1 MDEEEKET
9 SVSRSESASMS
20 VSQSAS
26 VSTSESASTSASES
40 ASISASQSAST
51 SVSESASLSLS
62 ESSSQSASTS
72 ESMSETLNA
81 VSESSAPAVEE
92 PTQPAEPPHKD
103 LFGNIQGTVMYKFFG
118 EWKKARWQPP
128 YPTPSTL
135 EPYIWQVGD
144 EMWQVANH
152 FHVPL
157 DWLLTCNRISFGRRD
172 QVKPGRAIVPT
183 YTPNNADWYIKHGY

>member
-20 VSQSAS
+20 VSQSTS

-40 ASISASQSAST
+40 ASTSASQSAST
-51 SVSESASLSLS
+51 SVSESASLS
-62 ESSSQSASTS
+62 ESASQSVSTS

-81 VSESSAPAVEE
+81 TSESSAPAVE
-92 PTQPAEPPHKD
+92 EPPHKD

-135 EPYIWQVGD
+135 EPYIWQAGD

>member
-1 MDEEEKET
+1 MDEEEKES

-20 VSQSAS
+20 VSQSVS
-26 VSTSESASTSASES
+26 VSTSESASTSVSES
-40 ASISASQSAST
+40 ASTSASQSAST
-51 SVSESASLSLS
+51 SVSESASLSVS
-62 ESSSQSASTS
+62 ESASQSVSTS
-72 ESMSETLNA
+72 ES
-81 VSESSAPAVEE
+81 VSEAPVASESQQPITEE

-103 LFGNIQGTVMYKFFG
+103 LFGNVQGTVMYKFFG

-135 EPYIWQVGD
+135 EPYIWQAGD

>member
-9 SVSRSESASMS
+9 SVSRSELASMS
-20 VSQSAS
+20 VRS

-62 ESSSQSASTS
+62 ESASQSVSTS
-72 ESMSETLNA
+72 ESMSEILN
-81 VSESSAPAVEE
+81 VTSESSAPAVEE

-135 EPYIWQVGD
+135 EPYIWQAGD

>member
-26 VSTSESASTSASES
+26 VSTSESASTSVSES
-40 ASISASQSAST
+40 ASTSASQSAST
-51 SVSESASLSLS
+51 SVSESASLSVS
-62 ESSSQSASTS
+62 ESASQSVSTS
-72 ESMSETLNA
+72 ES
-81 VSESSAPAVEE
+81 VSEAPVASESQQPITEE

-103 LFGNIQGTVMYKFFG
+103 LFGNVQGTVMYKFFG

-135 EPYIWQVGD
+135 EPYIWQAGD

-172 QVKPGRAIVPT
+172 QVKPGSAIVPT

>member
-40 ASISASQSAST
+40 ASTSVST
-51 SVSESASLSLS
+51 SVSESASLSQS
-62 ESSSQSASTS
+62 ASQSASTS
-72 ESMSETLNA
+72 ESMSDTLNV
-81 VSESSAPAVEE
+81 VSESSVPAVEE

-103 LFGNIQGTVMYKFFG
+103 LFGSVQGTVMYKFFG

-135 EPYIWQVGD
+135 EPYIWQAGD

>member
-40 ASISASQSAST
+40 ASTSAST
-51 SVSESASLSLS
+51 FVSESASLS
-62 ESSSQSASTS
+62 ESASQSVLTS

-135 EPYIWQVGD
+135 EPYIWQAGD

>member
-40 ASISASQSAST
+40 ASTSASQSVST
-51 SVSESASLSLS
+51 SVSESASLSQS
-62 ESSSQSASTS
+62 ASQSASTS
-72 ESMSETLNA
+72 ESMSDTLNV

-103 LFGNIQGTVMYKFFG
+103 LFGNVQGTVMYKFFG

-135 EPYIWQVGD
+135 EPYIWQAGD

>member
-51 SVSESASLSLS
+51 SVSESASLSVS
-62 ESSSQSASTS
+62 ESASQSASTS
-72 ESMSETLNA
+72 ENMSEILNA
-81 VSESSAPAVEE
+81 TSESSAPAVEE

-135 EPYIWQVGD
+135 EPYIWQAGD

-172 QVKPGRAIVPT
+172 QVKPGRAIIPT

>member
-26 VSTSESASTSASES
+26 VLTSESASTSASES
-40 ASISASQSAST
+40 ASTSASQSVST
-51 SVSESASLSLS
+51 SVSESASLSQS
-62 ESSSQSASTS
+62 ASQSASTS
-72 ESMSETLNA
+72 ESMSEILN
-81 VSESSAPAVEE
+81 VTSESSAPAVEE

-103 LFGNIQGTVMYKFFG
+103 LFGNVQGTVMYKFFG